1 MASLI
6 ACTHTF
12 QLSRSRYK
20 YSKSLKH
27 VLCKSKGL
35 PSAILP
41 RFTPIGASNVL
52 MGEYLA
58 ISNQDKMLI
67 TALGAESSYYS
78 CKSALY
84 NFVTMWYVP
93 KQTVT
98 AR

>member
-41 RFTPIGASNVL
+41 HFTPCNVL

-58 ISNQDKMLI
+58 ISKHDKMLI
-67 TALGAESSYYS
+67 TAVRAKSSYYS